1 MVVIYISETKDRAN
15 MQEEEAEKTI
25 SYLMRDPG
33 NRSKPGE
40 SRIKTDALAEL
51 SKQQRHE
58 IRL

>member
-15 MQEEEAEKTI
+15 MQEEAEKTI